1 LPEVDK
7 SDVDEALIEHLLV
20 KTLIEKFESLT
31 PEADGFGAAFKVL
44 SENVRHN
51 VEEEEGELFSELR
64 KMKIDLAVL
73 GEQLLERKG
82 ALMAKLPTD
91 LGDRT

>member
-1 LPEVDK
+1 MPEVDK
-7 SDVDEALIEHLLV
+7 SDVDEALIEHFLV

-31 PEADGFGAAFKVL
+31 PEADGFDAAFKVL
-44 SENVRHN
+44 SENVRHH
-51 VEEEEGELFSELR
+51 VEEEEGELPELR